1 MGFGGL
7 NLLDPRGRRPVR
19 GGSKLTRRAIG
30 DILRS
35 LMRMARPGWTVAVA
49 LTVLLALAGAARA
62 DKGKDAHRAYDEATA
77 AFGLGRYA
85 EAAEKYEQAFSLRP
99 DPALL
104 YNAAQSYRLAG
115 NKARALELYR
125 NCLRLYPD
133 FPNAEDAR
141 THVAS
146 LKKQLEDEQRAAIA
160 PPAARAPAASS
171 PPVMPLPA
179 SPPSE
184 AASPR
189 APAPPAMPP
198 PVLTTPP
205 PPSPPPSAPPLATD
219 TSVPAVS
226 TAPSGDDQRSLTQK
240 PWFWVVVGVA
250 AVAAGTLAIVLATR
264 GTQYP
269 DPTFGNAK
277 GN

>member
-1 MGFGGL
+1 
-7 NLLDPRGRRPVR
+7 
-19 GGSKLTRRAIG
+19 
-30 DILRS
+30 
-35 LMRMARPGWTVAVA
+35 MRMARPGWTVAVA

-141 THVAS
+141 SHVAS
-146 LKKQLEDEQRAAIA
+146 LKKQIEDEQRAATA
-160 PPAARAPAASS
+160 PPAARAPAAP

-179 SPPSE
+179 SPPPE

-189 APAPPAMPP
+189 APTTAAMPP

-205 PPSPPPSAPPLATD
+205 PAPPPAPSALPLTAD

-226 TAPSGDDQRSLTQK
+226 TTASGDDQRSLTQK
-240 PWFWVVVGVA
+240 PWFWVVVGAA

-269 DPTFGNAK
+269 DPTFGNAR